1 MAIQGTQ
8 VPMYTKHTLFL
19 YFLIFQFFFK
29 IFYMKNKTKQN
40 WKKNHTKTCWAKQSI
55 KTRLTQNKSKTHK
68 LCKNKNKKREKE
80 KVIESFGAIFLPHP
94 RRTFPLIKTLNR
106 RWGEELKPLK
116 FERNMRALRRSL
128 RGARKDWSWFWLP
141 DAIMLLSCSFHTL
154 EEHFLWLNPWTG
166 GEGEEL
172 KPFKF
177 DRNMRVLRRSP
188 RGAREDW
195 SWFWLPDA
203 IMLLPYWVANHL

>member
-1 MAIQGTQ
+1 MLSTSDNLTLLITNKSHKAYLLSCAKRCSSKLQEIQNLENFISMAIQGTQ

-19 YFLIFQFFFK
+19 YFLIFQFFLKNFC
-29 IFYMKNKTKQN
+29 MKNKTKQN
-40 WKKNHTKTCWAKQSI
+40 WKNNHTKTCWAKQSI

-128 RGARKDWSWFWLP
+128 RGAR
-141 DAIMLLSCSFHTL
+141 
-154 EEHFLWLNPWTG
+154 
-166 GEGEEL
+166 
-172 KPFKF
+172 
-177 DRNMRVLRRSP
+177 
-188 RGAREDW
+188 EDW
-195 SWFWLPDA
+195 SWFWLLDA
-203 IMLLPYWVANHL
+203 IMLLPCWMASHL